1 MPLNYVPETWEDEEL
16 ADVALYDILDSEDA
30 PINEDV
36 KINLATDVVVA
47 GTGVTAERMNHIEQG
62 IADASDLVDRM
73 TVPATALTIV
83 ANEITI
89 TQDNH
94 YLASGS
100 SGDIETISGM
110 EAGQEVKLY
119 MEDFGV
125 DSVTFKH
132 GVDNIS
138 CAGGADVD
146 FSNGAIFLTSDGV
159 TVFVSGGGGGGVVGI
174 ADGGT
179 GQTTAG
185 AAFDALTVEGA
196 NIAAAATTNIGAG
209 TGVIITITGNTTITA
224 FDNVAAGRIRV
235 LKFTGTPL
243 LTHNATTLKLPGSA
257 NYQVVAGDVFV
268 FESEGSGNWKCIGYT
283 LVSGRAI
290 VGGGMSNSIASVTTS
305 NVNGVSGTRHVLN
318 LAGLTANRN
327 FVLLAGA
334 VGDEIEV
341 NISAGD
347 DTYALIIIGNTGI
360 SINGGATATEWSRL
374 FITGET
380 VRFVATS
387 TSNWQVVMDGRIPCI
402 AIIERQAAQSINN
415 TTATKIAFDTVNTN
429 RGDMGDITTNDRVN
443 IRRANTYVV
452 SGYVSIANVLDDQEQ
467 LEAEL
472 YRNGSIYKFKRDFV
486 SSALSERYAAA
497 EVIHRGSLA
506 INDYLELYLWHN
518 EGAAQNTDTTYYP
531 TLTVIEQL

>member
-100 SGDIETISGM
+100 SGDIETISGI

-185 AAFDALTVEGA
+185 AALDALTVEGA

-209 TGVIITITGNTTITA
+209 TGRVITITGNTTITA
-224 FDNVAAGRIRV
+224 FDNVTAGRIRV

-243 LTHNATTLKLPGSA
+243 LTYNAVSLKLPNAA
-257 NYQVVAGDVFV
+257 NYQVVAGDVFT
-268 FESEGSGNWKCIGYT
+268 FESEGSGNWKCIGYVLASGKSINQRGALQEQGAKLT
-283 LVSGRAI
+283 WNSVSGYQLEAGEAEVNGKLLSWGAAI
-290 VGGGMSNSIASVTTS
+290 TRSSLSLSNSTLYNVYLYDNSGTPAIEESTTSPVWDSTLNCYKKTGDNTRRWMGWLTTNASGQIRTFLCVISGRSIEMFFTDGDDVVTGGKRIVAGGTTTGSWTSVSLSPFVPVNASHWYGQAKIANDSGDDGVAGISPIDLGSSIASTAIQAVRDRGAAA
-305 NVNGVSGTRHVLN
+305 GVSTFFGNTFMPIQTAQTFYWRLQIIAGTPELN
-318 LAGLTANRN
+318 
-327 FVLLAGA
+327 
-334 VGDEIEV
+334 IEV
-341 NISAGD
+341 QGAR
-347 DTYALIIIGNTGI
+347 AL
-360 SINGGATATEWSRL
+360 R
-374 FITGET
+374 
-380 VRFVATS
+380 
-387 TSNWQVVMDGRIPCI
+387 
-402 AIIERQAAQSINN
+402 
-415 TTATKIAFDTVNTN
+415 
-429 RGDMGDITTNDRVN
+429 
-443 IRRANTYVV
+443 
-452 SGYVSIANVLDDQEQ
+452 
-467 LEAEL
+467 
-472 YRNGSIYKFKRDFV
+472 
-486 SSALSERYAAA
+486 
-497 EVIHRGSLA
+497 
-506 INDYLELYLWHN
+506 
-518 EGAAQNTDTTYYP
+518 
-531 TLTVIEQL
+531 